1 MIHPV
6 DLWDIYLI
14 HIYIYIY
21 MYMIYNDDYF
31 FKKYIYILIYKYLI
45 FLEEIKIV

>member
-6 DLWDIYLI
+6 DLWDIYL
-14 HIYIYIY
+14 IYIY

-31 FKKYIYILIYKYLI
+31 FLKNIYIYILIYKYLI